1 MCIEIHLINSIESIV
16 SKTSERIFDISDE
29 YEIVPETSAQSC
41 VAILAEHVIK
51 KLLSSKKITYRP
63 PLVTAMASL
72 HMNNRELSHESSVQS
87 GTCQSLFS
95 PENPVF
101 YNLGF

>member
-1 MCIEIHLINSIESIV
+1 MCIEIHLINSVESIV
-16 SKTSERIFDISDE
+16 SNTSERIFDIPDE
-29 YEIVPETSAQSC
+29 YEIVLETSAQSC

-51 KLLSSKKITYRP
+51 KLSSSKNFSYHP
-63 PLVTAMASL
+63 PLVTARASL
-72 HMNNRELSHESSVQS
+72 HMNNQELSHESSLQS
-87 GTCQSLFS
+87 GTCQSLFP

>member
-16 SKTSERIFDISDE
+16 SKTSERIFDIQDE
-29 YEIVPETSAQSC
+29 YEIVPETSSQSC
-41 VAILAEHVIK
+41 EAILAEHVIK
-51 KLLSSKKITYRP
+51 KLSSSKIFTYRP
-63 PLVTAMASL
+63 PLVTARASL
-72 HMNNRELSHESSVQS
+72 HMNNQELSHESSLQS
-87 GTCQSLFS
+87 WICQSLFS